1 MPRNRT
7 ADGGLEHGA
16 VQSVVRCE

>member
-16 VQSVVRCE
+16 LHSVVRCE